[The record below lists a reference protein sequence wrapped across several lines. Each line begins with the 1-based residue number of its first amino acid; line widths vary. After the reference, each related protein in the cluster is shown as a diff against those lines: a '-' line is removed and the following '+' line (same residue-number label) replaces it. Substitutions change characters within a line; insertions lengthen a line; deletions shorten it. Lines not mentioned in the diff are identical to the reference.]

1 MQTHRAPSQGRNFEA
16 LGFVLGLFAIL
27 FVVSAL
33 LGSPGLY

>member
-1 MQTHRAPSQGRNFEA
+1 MQSHRAPPRGRDFEA

-33 LGSPGLY
+33 LGTPGLY